1 MQTIKKW
8 RGASAVDARLSP
20 RGIVGC
26 FLGLLALVVLAGCA
40 PPERRSLLEGERLL
54 RQGRPLEAIEPLQRA
69 VKLLATNA
77 PACAQA
83 WNFLGLAY
91 HYANQP
97 AGAAQAYQNALA
109 RDFNLTVVRYNRGC
123 LFLEQNNLPAA
134 INELTTYTTYQP
146 KDLLGWARLGSAQL
160 RARLVDQAERS
171 FQRVLDLNPTPA
183 QTAEALNNL
192 GLCAAL
198 RRRSDDAFEYFNSAL
213 RQQTNFPP
221 TLLNQAIVAHQ
232 QINDRTLALDRYRA
246 YLAASGPLPHAEAVS
261 NLASQ
266 IEGELR
272 LRAAATSA
280 VPALV
285 LVTNLPAQPTNAALV
300 AAIPPQPAP
309 SATNPPPSPAQPTPS
324 PSPTNVARV
333 ADAPIPVPEPAPAEL
348 PPPVVPEPPTQTPPA
363 IAAQAASAAPVR
375 TEPAMPTPE
384 PVRTLDA
391 FPAPTPAALTER
403 TPATATTPPVEPTPP
418 PVEVVRLESEPE
430 VKAAQDIPVPSRVA
444 SATTTVTSAPTAP
457 PPTPAAI
464 PETTTASA
472 PPSARS
478 AADSIPTASRP
489 QQPKKK
495 TLVQRLNPLGWFGGK
510 DKAEKESASRMENAP
525 TPLRDL
531 GPLAR
536 ESAAARP
543 AQATLPVATAP
554 AAAPPKPEPP
564 VLLRYTYLRPETP
577 VSGDRARAQEALT
590 RGVQFHTAGR
600 HEEAVAAY
608 RQAVEADPSFF
619 EAQYNLGVAAFDAGV
634 WAEAL
639 AAFER
644 SLVLK
649 PDDTSARLNFAL
661 SLDRANYPV
670 DAAREL
676 DLLLARAPE
685 TVDAHATLARLCAE
699 KLGDPDKARVHY
711 TKVLQL
717 DPRYPEAAA
726 IRRWL
731 TVHRPRP

>member
-8 RGASAVDARLSP
+8 GGAPAVDARPSP
-20 RGIVGC
+20 PGIAGC
-26 FLGLLALVVLAGCA
+26 LLGLLALLVLAGCA

-54 RQGRPLEAIEPLQRA
+54 RQGRPLEAIQPLQKA
-69 VKLLATNA
+69 VNLLATNA

-91 HYANQP
+91 HYAQQP

-160 RARLVDQAERS
+160 RARLVEQAERS
-171 FQRVLDLNPTPA
+171 FQRVLELNPTPI

-198 RRRSDDAFEYFNSAL
+198 RRRSDDAFKYFNSAL

-261 NLASQ
+261 NLAGQ
-266 IEGELR
+266 IEGEFR

-280 VPALV
+280 VPVLV
-285 LVTNLPAQPTNAALV
+285 LVTNLPAQPTNAVLV
-300 AAIPPQPAP
+300 AATSPQPAP
-309 SATNPPPSPAQPTPS
+309 SATNPPPSPVQPTPS
-324 PSPTNVARV
+324 PSPTNIARV
-333 ADAPIPVPEPAPAEL
+333 AAAPAPVPEPAPVEPA
-348 PPPVVPEPPTQTPPA
+348 PSVAPEPQTQTFPAIVAQAPPA
-363 IAAQAASAAPVR
+363 PSVR
-375 TEPAMPTPE
+375 TEPTMPVPEPVPTPE
-384 PVRTLDA
+384 PV
-391 FPAPTPAALTER
+391 PAATPEALTER
-403 TPATATTPPVEPTPP
+403 TPVTETTT

-430 VKAAQDIPVPSRVA
+430 VKAAQDIAVPSRIA

-457 PPTPAAI
+457 TPTPAAV
-464 PETTTASA
+464 PEATTASA
-472 PPSARS
+472 PPPARS
-478 AADSIPTASRP
+478 APDSIPTASRP

-510 DKAEKESASRMENAP
+510 DKAEKESAPRVENAT

-536 ESAAARP
+536 ETAAAPRP
-543 AQATLPVATAP
+543 AQAALPVAATP
-554 AAAPPKPEPP
+554 AVAPPKPEPP
-564 VLLRYTYLRPETP
+564 VFLRYTYLRPETP
-577 VSGDRARAQEALT
+577 VSGDRVRAQEALT
-590 RGVQFHTAGR
+590 RGVQSHTAGR
-600 HEEAVAAY
+600 HDQAVAAY
-608 RQAVEADPSFF
+608 KQAVGADPSFF
-619 EAQYNLGVAAFDAGV
+619 EAQYNLGVAAFDAGD

-644 SLVLK
+644 ALVLK
-649 PDDTSARLNFAL
+649 PDDPDARLNFAL
-661 SLDRANYPV
+661 SLDRADYPV
-670 DAAREL
+670 DSAREL

-717 DPRYPEAAA
+717 DPRHPQAAA

-731 TVHRPRP
+731 TVNRPRP